1 MKKVENTPRALK
13 NKYKHRLHD
22 DDRIDNY
29 FWLKERDNPE
39 VIKYLNQENNYY
51 KKMTKNQKGFEDK
64 LFDEMKLRIN
74 RDEVSVP
81 YFYNGY
87 WYLTKFKKGQ
97 EYPIYLRKKLNLK
110 AKEEVLFDC
119 NIMSKDYKYFDLGS
133 ISISP
138 NNKMAAFSVDTVSRR
153 LYSIMVKDL
162 ETGRIFD
169 FELKGTSGSC
179 VWSNDSKYIF
189 YSTKNIETLRS
200 ESIKRF
206 DLENSSQ
213 KNIYEEV
220 DLTFSVNVS
229 KSKSNEF
236 IFINSYSTLTT
247 ETRFLNSKDPLGE
260 FKIFQRR
267 IKNLEYY
274 VFHFNDFFYLL
285 TNSDNSFNFKIVKTP
300 IDNTE
305 KENWITFF
313 QHKKKSLIEDFDV
326 FKKYYVLTFRT
337 RGLNSLNIFKWNN
350 NERYS
355 LPINN
360 KTYTLSTSSNLDFNT
375 HKLRYNYSSLTE
387 PFSVRE
393 INMKTKKNK
402 ILKEQKIYGGSFNK
416 NNYISKRIWATGH
429 DNVKIP
435 ISIVFNKKYKLSSK
449 TPLLIYGYGSYGHT
463 IDPNFSSL
471 RLSLLDR
478 GFAFAIAHVRGSEYL
493 GRKWYEEGKLLK
505 KRNTFY
511 DFISCSEYLIEIN
524 YTSKKHLYAYGGSA
538 GGLLMGA
545 VVNMRPDLYN
555 GVILAVPFVDV
566 VTTMLDKD
574 IPLTTSEYDEWG
586 DPNNKEFYNYIKS
599 YSPYDNLRNKRYPN
613 IFVTSGFYDS
623 QVQYWEPTKWVA
635 KLREMEKND
644 SLLLYNIN
652 MSTGHSGSSGRFD
665 FLKEKAKEYS
675 FLLSLENN
683 NK

>member
-1 MKKVENTPRALK
+1 M
-13 NKYKHRLHD
+13 
-22 DDRIDNY
+22 
-29 FWLKERDNPE
+29 
-39 VIKYLNQENNYY
+39 
-51 KKMTKNQKGFEDK
+51 
-64 LFDEMKLRIN
+64 
-74 RDEVSVP
+74 
-81 YFYNGY
+81 
-87 WYLTKFKKGQ
+87 
-97 EYPIYLRKKLNLK
+97 
-110 AKEEVLFDC
+110 
-119 NIMSKDYKYFDLGS
+119 
-133 ISISP
+133 
-138 NNKMAAFSVDTVSRR
+138 
-153 LYSIMVKDL
+153 
-162 ETGRIFD
+162 
-169 FELKGTSGSC
+169 
-179 VWSNDSKYIF
+179 
-189 YSTKNIETLRS
+189 
-200 ESIKRF
+200 
-206 DLENSSQ
+206 
-213 KNIYEEV
+213 
-220 DLTFSVNVS
+220 
-229 KSKSNEF
+229 
-236 IFINSYSTLTT
+236 
-247 ETRFLNSKDPLGE
+247 
-260 FKIFQRR
+260 
-267 IKNLEYY
+267 
-274 VFHFNDFFYLL
+274 
-285 TNSDNSFNFKIVKTP
+285 
-300 IDNTE
+300 
-305 KENWITFF
+305 
-313 QHKKKSLIEDFDV
+313 
-326 FKKYYVLTFRT
+326 
-337 RGLNSLNIFKWNN
+337 
-350 NERYS
+350 
-355 LPINN
+355 
-360 KTYTLSTSSNLDFNT
+360 
-375 HKLRYNYSSLTE
+375 
-387 PFSVRE
+387 
-393 INMKTKKNK
+393 
-402 ILKEQKIYGGSFNK
+402 
-416 NNYISKRIWATGH
+416 SKRIWATGH
-429 DNVKIP
+429 DNIKIP
-435 ISIVFNKKYKLSSK
+435 ISIVFNKKHKLSSK
-449 TPLLIYGYGSYGHT
+449 TPLLLYGYGSYGHT

-511 DFISCSEYLIEIN
+511 DFISCSEHLIEIN